1 MLDPNLIR
9 TEPDAVR
16 RALVARG
23 DFSANAAL
31 AARFAAAAPDLPG
44 DADPAEA
51 IRKSRAGRELALAH
65 PADCAVPKVD
75 EFLALDA
82 RRRAILGE
90 VEAKKA
96 ERNAASKEIGMRKKR
111 GEPADDLIAAM
122 GSTAER
128 IAELDTELRGVE
140 EARDRLLLSIPNAPH
155 AATPLGATED
165 DNPVVRVVGEPKKF
179 DFEPKDHV
187 ELAEALDIADFR
199 RAANVSGAR
208 FVFMK
213 GLGARL
219 ERALISFMVDL
230 QVSRHGRTELFPPF
244 LTLPDAMVGTGQ
256 LPKFDE
262 DLFKCR
268 ETGHYL
274 IPTAEVPVTNFHRGE
289 TLDAAQLPLRYVA
302 YSACFR
308 AEAGTWGK
316 DMRGMI
322 RLHQFNKVE
331 IVTFS
336 RPEEGDAEHARLVA
350 EAETV
355 LAELGL
361 PYRVVAL
368 SSGDI
373 GFSAARCFDL
383 EVWLPSQKRYREISS
398 CSTFGDFQAR
408 RADIRFKDPGGKP
421 RFVHTL
427 NGSALAV
434 GRTAVALL
442 ENGQR
447 ADGSIDLP
455 ACLAPYM
462 GGVTRIEAPAR

>member
-1 MLDPNLIR
+1 MLDHNLLR
-9 TEPDAVR
+9 NEPDAVR
-16 RALVARG
+16 RALIARG
-23 DFSANAAL
+23 DFTANAAL
-31 AARFAAAAPDLPG
+31 SARFAALPPGLPDG
-44 DADPAEA
+44 TDPAEA
-51 IRKSRAGRELALAH
+51 IRRTKAGRELALAH
-65 PADCAVPKVD
+65 LSDCAVPKVD
-75 EFLALDA
+75 EFLALDG

-90 VEAKKA
+90 VETKKA
-96 ERNAASKEIGMRKKR
+96 ERNAVSKEIGFRKKK

-122 GSTAER
+122 TSTAER
-128 IAELDTELRGVE
+128 IAELDAELKGVQ
-140 EARDRLLLSIPNAPH
+140 EAWDRLMLSIPNVPH
-155 AATPLGATED
+155 ARTPLGASED
-165 DNPVVRVVGEPKKF
+165 DNPVVRVAGEPKKF
-179 DFEPKDHV
+179 EFEPKDHV
-187 ELAEALDIADFR
+187 ELAEALDIADFK

-230 QVSRHGRTELFPPF
+230 QVREHGRVELFPPF
-244 LTLPDAMVGTGQ
+244 LTLPEAMVGTGQ

-268 ETGHYL
+268 GTGHYL
-274 IPTAEVPVTNFHRGE
+274 IPTAEVPVTNYHRGE
-289 TLDAAQLPLRYVA
+289 TLEASALPLRYVA

-331 IVTFS
+331 IVTFC
-336 RPEEGDAEHARLVA
+336 RPEESDAEHARLLS
-350 EAETV
+350 EAERV
-355 LAELGL
+355 LVLLGL

-368 SSGDI
+368 SSGDAS
-373 GFSAARCFDL
+373 FSASRCFDI

-408 RADIRFKDPGGKP
+408 RADIRFKDAGGKP
-421 RFVHTL
+421 RHVHTL

-434 GRTAVALL
+434 GRTVVALL

-447 ADGSIDLP
+447 PDGSIDLP
-455 ACLAPYM
+455 ECLAPYM
-462 GGVTRIEAPAR
+462 GGVSRIEAPGR